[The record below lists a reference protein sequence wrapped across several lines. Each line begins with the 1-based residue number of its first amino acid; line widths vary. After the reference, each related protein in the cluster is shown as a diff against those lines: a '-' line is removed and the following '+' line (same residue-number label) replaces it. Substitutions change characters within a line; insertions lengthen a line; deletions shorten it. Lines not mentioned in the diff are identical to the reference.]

1 MPSHKNDPA
10 LPEDVTLNDYVDR
23 VAEVID
29 KAGEPTILVEYSLGG
44 VTITQAG
51 EILLG
56 ISAV

>member
-10 LPEDVTLNDYVDR
+10 LPEDITLNDYVDR

-29 KAGEPTILVEYSLGG
+29 KAGEPIVLVEHSLG
-44 VTITQAG
+44 VPPLLKQG